1 LKNDLK
7 GSSGPAC
14 FKTAAA
20 FRTWLRKNHRV
31 ATELLVRLHKKHA
44 ADQGITYAEALDEAL
59 CHGWIDGVRRGL
71 DDDSFSI
78 RFTPRKPR
86 SIWSRVNVAHIE
98 RLKKAGRL
106 MPAGLAAFEAR
117 EESRTAIYSFEREA
131 MTLSADLAK
140 RFRADRKAWAFF
152 EKQPPGYQRLNIF
165 RVMSAKR
172 EETRIRRLEMLVA
185 WSAKRMR
192 AP

>member
-1 LKNDLK
+1 VTPKQPT
-7 GSSGPAC
+7 SQSVR

-20 FRTWLRKNHRV
+20 FRAWLRKNHTV
-31 ATELLVRLHKKHA
+31 ATELLVCLHKKHA
-44 ADQGITYAEALDEAL
+44 AHMGITYVEALDEAL
-59 CHGWIDGVRRGL
+59 CHGWIDGVRRRL

-86 SIWSRVNVAHIE
+86 SIWSRVNVAHVD
-98 RLKKAGRL
+98 RLKQSGRM

-117 EESRTAIYSFEREA
+117 DDTRTGIYSFEREA
-131 MTLSADLAK
+131 MTFSPDLAS

-172 EETRIRRLEMLVA
+172 EATRLSRLAALIA
-185 WSAKRMR
+185 WSAKGVR